1 MSRASK
7 VKGSRL
13 KSSTKNI
20 YNDVLKN
27 HFLEWLRQN
36 QNNATVKK
44 FKNVFKLNRRNEHGF
59 TIHKMQQFI
68 IIFIFMA
75 LMGVQSKNFQD
86 RSSQMNYKI

>member
-13 KSSTKNI
+13 KSSTKNV

-44 FKNVFKLNRRNEHGF
+44 FKNVFKLTMNIEKPKKKSSRREWKVKF
-59 TIHKMQQFI
+59 PTRQ
-68 IIFIFMA
+68 
-75 LMGVQSKNFQD
+75 
-86 RSSQMNYKI
+86 